1 MRPWWTDPLTP
12 CDIRSNVDY
21 LYLTELTSPTN
32 ITITSSD
39 NEIKPLVIGKDTPSP
54 PTSSFSSL
62 DDGDIFGVPNNAS
75 LVSVANPELQP
86 EEYGLDFWESLMGE
100 LVTIKDAY
108 GVSRPNQYG
117 DVWVR
122 GDWKVTGENEQG
134 GLTMSD
140 GGAYI
145 PLVTLAKTRSILIIQ
160 L

>member
-1 MRPWWTDPLTP
+1 MLLTP
-12 CDIRSNVDY
+12 CDFRSNVDY

-32 ITITSSD
+32 ITVTSSD
-39 NEIKPLVIGKDTPSP
+39 NEIEPLVIGKDTLSP

-122 GDWKVTGENEQG
+122 GDWEVTGENEQG

-140 GGAYI
+140 GGTYI
-145 PLVTLAKTRSILIIQ
+145 PYLRLAETQYMLIIH